1 MNFRRFPF
9 DSQMCPIMFES
20 FKYTVDTLYFN
31 WLDSPV
37 DIDPVWWVVIM
48 DSEHFGKKTSYGQFP
63 ITVPVCKWFGYIYMC
78 NLTTWDLILV
88 NFLYI
93 KILLISRAPDS
104 YPDLKIMDPLLFE
117 NLTSYNLVYTCM
129 LSQVFKMNTQM
140 WITEGF
146 WLEKRRSGD
155 WRHLAAST
163 ATNHNEHVYV
173 RALSL

>member
-1 MNFRRFPF
+1 MNLKLITFRKLSETFDCPMNFRRFPF

-37 DIDPVWWVVIM
+37 DIDPVWWAVIM

-78 NLTTWDLILV
+78 NLTTWDLILD

-104 YPDLKIMDPLLFE
+104 YPDLK
-117 NLTSYNLVYTCM
+117 NHGS
-129 LSQVFKMNTQM
+129 
-140 WITEGF
+140 
-146 WLEKRRSGD
+146 
-155 WRHLAAST
+155 
-163 ATNHNEHVYV
+163 ATVWKPNQ
-173 RALSL
+173 L